1 MHPHSLQA
9 RLSMSHLVRSGV
21 SAALAFCLLCPSLPV
36 FAADN
41 DEPALAHA
49 ETILFGE
56 PSTEPDMGV
65 RLARVE
71 KRIFGRKKNGTDEAR
86 IERITSTLL
95 IDRKKIKVA
104 KRAQHSETKPAQTE
118 GEPSTHAEKTAQ
130 DAAQSPSETVAKTS
144 SPAVASSAWETSLS
158 GSAEPAGQ
166 ISSQPSSQPT
176 PEPVA
181 QTPPI
186 SQSAS
191 VPVNQQIASA
201 KAAPIGAAKA
211 PEKLS
216 KKGKKTGKA
225 ASKQAAKNTAVK
237 PAVVSKPETLLAS
250 ETPTFDARKTEK
262 PRSAAPEATYAPSSA
277 HRISRGK
284 THKGSHAASLLREGM
299 EAHRNGD
306 DAKAEHLFKR
316 VVLIEPRNPD
326 GYFNLGALAEK
337 KNDLAGALMSY
348 RAALN
353 LSPHDRELLDAV
365 ESLESQLGV
374 VGNAEQQSGGK
385 RASAADEFEQPASQK
400 SRSEQIRDY
409 YSRQSAGQET
419 VANESAMRSSD
430 RFESEPGEY
439 GFRSGRHSGH
449 SAHNGPAPAPNFY
462 RARAKTTRE
471 IQEEAAAYMDVNDP
485 NAPQL
490 TVSTPQTPV
499 ANTSQPQ
506 PFQLQTQRSQAV
518 TQATQNRGPSAGA
531 QLTRALFGIALSVG
545 TNYAL
550 RSAGVHCPVC
560 RIGGGAGPLRSLLR
574 F

>member
-1 MHPHSLQA
+1 
-9 RLSMSHLVRSGV
+9 MSHLVRTGV
-21 SAALAFCLLCPSLPV
+21 SAALAFCLLCPSLPAL
-36 FAADN
+36 AAES

-56 PSTEPDMGV
+56 PSREPDMGV

-71 KRIFGRKKNGTDEAR
+71 KRIFGRKKGGTDEAR

-95 IDRKKIKVA
+95 IDRKKLKIA
-104 KRAQHSETKPAQTE
+104 KKAEHADAKQLKAASEPSNHDVKTSETATPAASEAVVKTSSEPPAPSPAESFAQT
-118 GEPSTHAEKTAQ
+118 AV
-130 DAAQSPSETVAKTS
+130 ETVAQSAPAPVAASEPASHS
-144 SPAVASSAWETSLS
+144 SPATE
-158 GSAEPAGQ
+158 
-166 ISSQPSSQPT
+166 
-176 PEPVA
+176 
-181 QTPPI
+181 
-186 SQSAS
+186 
-191 VPVNQQIASA
+191 NQQIASA
-201 KAAPIGAAKA
+201 KSDPSAVAKA
-211 PEKLS
+211 QEKS
-216 KKGKKTGKA
+216 TKKGKKSGKMP
-225 ASKQAAKNTAVK
+225 AKN
-237 PAVVSKPETLLAS
+237 VSKGSGLKPLSGAKSDTVLAS
-250 ETPTFDARKTEK
+250 ETPTLDARKAEK
-262 PRSAAPEATYAPSSA
+262 PRSAAHESPATSSSPN
-277 HRISRGK
+277 RISRSK
-284 THKGSHAASLLREGM
+284 THKSSQATALLREGM

-306 DAKAEHLFKR
+306 NARAEHLFKR

-353 LSPHDRELLDAV
+353 LSPRDRELLEAV
-365 ESLESQLGV
+365 ESLEAQIGV
-374 VGNAEQQSGGK
+374 VGNTEPQSGSSSVASPS
-385 RASAADEFEQPASQK
+385 ASATREDDFSQK
-400 SRSEQIRDY
+400 SKSEQIREY
-409 YSRQSAGQET
+409 YARQSSGQE
-419 VANESAMRSSD
+419 AAAHESAMRSSD
-430 RFESEPGEY
+430 RFEAQPGEY
-439 GFRSGRHSGH
+439 GFRSSHHSGH

-471 IQEEAAAYMDVNDP
+471 IQEEAAGYMDVNDANSP
-485 NAPQL
+485 EL

-506 PFQLQTQRSQAV
+506 PFQLQTQRNQAT

>member
-1 MHPHSLQA
+1 
-9 RLSMSHLVRSGV
+9 MSHLVRSGV
-21 SAALAFCLLCPSLPV
+21 SVALAFCLLSPSLPV
-36 FAADN
+36 FAAES

-56 PSTEPDMGV
+56 PSSEPDMGV

-71 KRIFGRKKNGTDEAR
+71 KRIFGRKKGGTDEAR

-95 IDRKKIKVA
+95 IDRKKLKIA
-104 KRAQHSETKPAQTE
+104 KKAE
-118 GEPSTHAEKTAQ
+118 HANW
-130 DAAQSPSETVAKTS
+130 QSAPEAGIKTS
-144 SPAVASSAWETSLS
+144 SEPSAASPPEAFVRSA
-158 GSAEPAGQ
+158 
-166 ISSQPSSQPT
+166 QPSQSAAGPS
-176 PEPVA
+176 VA
-181 QTPPI
+181 QTTAELVAQP
-186 SQSAS
+186 STDCEVSAAALTAS
-191 VPVNQQIASA
+191 PQIASA
-201 KAAPIGAAKA
+201 QPATVAAKA
-211 PEKLS
+211 QEKVS
-216 KKGKKTGKA
+216 KKAMKSGKTSGK
-225 ASKQAAKNTAVK
+225 QVAKNGALK
-237 PAVVSKPETLLAS
+237 PASSVKAQTTLAS
-250 ETPTFDARKTEK
+250 ETPTLDARKMEK
-262 PRSAAPEATYAPSSA
+262 PRDAAPETPVASASSGTN
-277 HRISRGK
+277 RISRSK
-284 THKGSHAASLLREGM
+284 THKSSQAATLLREGM

-306 DAKAEHLFKR
+306 DARAEHLFKR

-353 LSPHDRELLDAV
+353 LSPHDKELLEAV

-374 VGNAEQQSGGK
+374 VGNAEPHSGSSGAPS
-385 RASAADEFEQPASQK
+385 ASGAEDYVSQK

-409 YSRQSAGQET
+409 YSRQSAGQEAA
-419 VANESAMRSSD
+419 ANESAMRNSD

-439 GFRSGRHSGH
+439 GFRNSHHSGH

-471 IQEEAAAYMDVNDP
+471 IQEEAAAYADVNDP
-485 NAPQL
+485 NSATL
-490 TVSTPQTPV
+490 SVSTPQMPV
-499 ANTSQPQ
+499 ANTNQPQ

-518 TQATQNRGPSAGA
+518 SQATQNRGPSAGA

-560 RIGGGAGPLRSLLR
+560 RIGGGAGPLRGLLR